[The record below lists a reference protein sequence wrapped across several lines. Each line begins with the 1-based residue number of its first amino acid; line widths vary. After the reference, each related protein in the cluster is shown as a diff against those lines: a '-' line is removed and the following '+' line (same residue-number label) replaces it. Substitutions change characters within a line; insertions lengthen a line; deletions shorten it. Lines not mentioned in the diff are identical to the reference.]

1 LTIMSFLL
9 EVARATFDVLFLAAP
24 FLLLGLLMAG
34 LLHVLTPESLIA
46 RFMGRRGL
54 RGVAWAALVGTPL
67 PVCSCGVVPLTVEL
81 RRKGAS
87 EASSLSF
94 LITTP
99 ESSAD
104 SILVTWGLLG
114 PLMAVVRPIAAF
126 ATALLAGI
134 AGLLLFDRGEPPPMD
149 GEREACGCDD
159 GGAPQTTTSGLTA
172 LRNVFSLRRAALA
185 DDGREDAQTAAAT
198 RTSRSSLWHDVVR
211 PSLRY
216 GFVELLDDL
225 AFWLVLGLL
234 IAGVLT
240 AVLPA
245 DLGAWGLGAGLLPMV
260 LVLAIAVPIYMCAS
274 ASTPIAAALMAK
286 GLSPGSA
293 LVFLLAGPATNAATV
308 VPLARTFGRRF
319 VTVYLGAVV
328 AGSLGAGLA
337 LDALLAVS
345 GLTVVPRL
353 SAAELP
359 LPGAVE
365 WGSFAVL
372 VALLVWRLVAGGL
385 RQGLHD
391 LKASCGLG

>member
-1 LTIMSFLL
+1 MSFLL

-34 LLHVLTPESLIA
+34 LLHVLIPESLIA

-126 ATALLAGI
+126 ATALLGGI
-134 AGLLLFDRGEPPPMD
+134 AGLLLFDRGEPPQ
-149 GEREACGCDD
+149 GQSEGATCGCDGD
-159 GGAPQTTTSGLTA
+159 GCAPQTTTLGLTA
-172 LRNVFSLRRAALA
+172 LREAFSLRRVERISSEVA
-185 DDGREDAQTAAAT
+185 AQTGAPSA
-198 RTSRSSLWHDVVR
+198 SLWHDVVR

-216 GFVELLDDL
+216 GFVDLLDDL
-225 AFWLVLGLL
+225 AFWLVVGLVV
-234 IAGVLT
+234 AGVLT
-240 AVLPA
+240 AALPA

-260 LVLAIAVPIYMCAS
+260 LVLAVAVPLYMCAS

-337 LDALLAVS
+337 LDALLAVF